1 MVFKPSSKD
10 NFIWLLTALVA
21 FLFLNALFSQLGI
34 RGANI
39 LVDISLTVMVLMSVW
54 SMQQVRTRWFSLKFV
69 VALLVVIM
77 MVIDSSIKS
86 NWLAPFQLIT
96 MFAFVS
102 ITIYLAW
109 QQVMFTG
116 EITRNTILGSI
127 CIYIL
132 IGLLF
137 GFAYLMVE
145 RVFPGSLV
153 GLDGETWQENLQV
166 TIYYS
171 MVTLT
176 TLGYGD
182 VTPAGQVTRF
192 LAYTE
197 AMVGVFY
204 TTILVASLI
213 GLHLSGY
220 RRELPKDTDS

>member
-21 FLFLNALFSQLGI
+21 LQFFNSLFSQLGL

-39 LVDISLTVMVLMSVW
+39 LVNISMTVMVLMSVW
-54 SMQQVRTRWFSLKFV
+54 SLQEVRTRWFGLKFV
-69 VALLVVIM
+69 VALLVVIL
-77 MVIDSSIKS
+77 MVVDSSIKS

-116 EITRNTILGSI
+116 EITRNTIFGSI

-132 IGLLF
+132 IGLQF

-182 VTPAGQVTRF
+182 ITPAGQVTCF

-213 GLHLSGY
+213 GLHLSG
-220 RRELPKDTDS
+220 LQSDKTNNPDT

>member
-1 MVFKPSSKD
+1 
-10 NFIWLLTALVA
+10 
-21 FLFLNALFSQLGI
+21 
-34 RGANI
+34 
-39 LVDISLTVMVLMSVW
+39 
-54 SMQQVRTRWFSLKFV
+54 
-69 VALLVVIM
+69 
-77 MVIDSSIKS
+77 
-86 NWLAPFQLIT
+86 
-96 MFAFVS
+96 
-102 ITIYLAW
+102 
-109 QQVMFTG
+109 
-116 EITRNTILGSI
+116 
-127 CIYIL
+127 
-132 IGLLF
+132 
-137 GFAYLMVE
+137 VE

-192 LAYTE
+192 LAYTQ

-220 RRELPKDTDS
+220 HRELPKDTDS

>member
-1 MVFKPSSKD
+1 MWQKLHEV
-10 NFIWLLTALVA
+10 
-21 FLFLNALFSQLGI
+21 
-34 RGANI
+34 
-39 LVDISLTVMVLMSVW
+39 TVLK
-54 SMQQVRTRWFSLKFV
+54 RTG
-69 VALLVVIM
+69 
-77 MVIDSSIKS
+77 
-86 NWLAPFQLIT
+86 
-96 MFAFVS
+96 FAFVS

-116 EITRNTILGSI
+116 EITRNTIFGSI

-145 RVFPGSLV
+145 SIFPGSLV
-153 GLDGETWQENLQV
+153 GLDGENWQENLQV

-182 VTPAGQVTRF
+182 ITPAGQVTRF

-213 GLHLSGY
+213 GLRLSGY
-220 RRELPKDTDS
+220 RPSDPEKPEL